1 MKVLSTFGTR
11 PEAIKMAP
19 VLAELSRFAGA
30 VESRVCVTAQ
40 HREMLDQVL
49 DVFGIVPDVDLD
61 VMKDDQ
67 APWQVVASVLAGLDR
82 VLAAEAPDLVLVHGD
97 TTTTMAASL
106 AAFYRKIP
114 VGHVEAGLRTHDM
127 RYPFPEE
134 MNRVVA
140 DDLASFHFAPTARRA
155 GEPPAR
161 RGRGGLDLRHRQHG
175 HRRAAGRGGAVRGGR
190 RHLGAPGRRRR
201 PRAGD
206 SSSSPLTAVR
216 TSASRSRTSAARSAT
231 SRTRFPTSSSSTR
244 CT

>member
-19 VLAELSRFAGA
+19 VLSELSRFAGA

-49 DVFGIVPDVDLD
+49 DVFGVVPDVDLD

-67 APWQVVASVLAGLDR
+67 APWQVVAGVLAGLDR

-140 DDLASFHFAPTARRA
+140 RRPRVVPLRANGRGA
-155 GEPPAR
+155 GEPPQR
-161 RGRGGLDLRHRQHG
+161 RGEGGLDLRHREHG
-175 HRRAAGRGGAVRGGR
+175 H
-190 RHLGAPGRRRR
+190 
-201 PRAGD
+201 
-206 SSSSPLTAVR
+206 
-216 TSASRSRTSAARSAT
+216 
-231 SRTRFPTSSSSTR
+231 
-244 CT
+244 